1 MVEAARTQRG
11 EEPTGARA
19 PRKEAAADAAT
30 ASGGRIRREECRNG
44 IRIRMGDE
52 EVGAAAGGLITTV
65 PRPPT
70 SRLQPCTLACRA
82 WLARTT

>member
-1 MVEAARTQRG
+1 MRWWKPPARSVVRSL
-11 EEPTGARA
+11 RA
-19 PRKEAAADAAT
+19 PAHHGRRPQPTPRPQAEAG
-30 ASGGRIRREECRNG
+30 SGEKSVAMA
-44 IRIRMGDE
+44 IRMGDE